1 MSYSKL
7 LMEEIEKKVE
17 KKEEKKG
24 EPKKPHSWGEFT
36 GLTVGVTVDG
46 DPIQKLIDKKEL
58 MIKEGKS
65 SKEELVELEKKIWD
79 AIYKKRTKKL
89 FFG

>member
-7 LMEEIEKKVE
+7 LIKEKEEDKN
-17 KKEEKKG
+17 KKE

-36 GLTVGVTVDG
+36 GLSTGEIEEG
-46 DPIQKLIDKKEL
+46 DPIQKLIDEKEL
-58 MIKEGKS
+58 MLKEGKS
-65 SKEELVELEKKIWD
+65 SKEELGEQEKKIWD

-89 FFG
+89 HFG

>member
-7 LMEEIEKKVE
+7 LMEEVK
-17 KKEEKKG
+17 KKEEKKE
-24 EPKKPHSWGEFT
+24 EPKKSHSWGEFT
-36 GLTVGVTVDG
+36 GLSVGVTEDG

-65 SKEELVELEKKIWD
+65 SKEELSALEKKIWD
-79 AIYKKRTKKL
+79 AIYKKRARKL